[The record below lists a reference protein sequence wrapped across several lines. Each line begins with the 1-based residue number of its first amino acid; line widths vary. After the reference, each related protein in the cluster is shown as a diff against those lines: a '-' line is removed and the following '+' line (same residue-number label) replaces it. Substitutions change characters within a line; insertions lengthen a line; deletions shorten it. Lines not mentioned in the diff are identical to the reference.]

1 MLITSIIFV
10 PMVGGLIIALLLREE
25 KTIRLTALFVVLVEL
40 FLTIAAL
47 LDFNKSKVAGE
58 MALEVYKEWIPY
70 LNINYH
76 IGMDGLS
83 LPLVTLASIL
93 GVCAVL
99 ASWHVT
105 LRVKEYFAWLLILQT
120 AVVGVFVSLDLVMFF
135 IFWELELIPMYFLIS
150 IWGSG
155 RKEYSAMK
163 FLIFTLLGS
172 AFMLI
177 GILAIFFSTGTFN
190 IVELPGILGSEDLIL
205 PAGLLFWFIFFA
217 FAVKLPVWPVHSW
230 LPDAHTDAPTAVS
243 VMLAGVLLKM
253 GGYGMIRLGV
263 GLFPGEAQ
271 EYAGFLATIAV
282 ISVLYGAVITLRQT
296 DLKRLV
302 AFSSISHM
310 GYVLLGISS
319 IAGVNGVVSEV
330 GLTGAAM
337 QMFTHG
343 TITGLLFLVV
353 GFIYERAHTRHI
365 PDLGGLV
372 SSMPLVGIVFVIAGL
387 ASLGLPSTSGFV
399 GELLV
404 FVGTYDVWTIQTALG
419 VFGIVITS
427 GYILWTVQR
436 VMFGPKRDRFVE
448 IGDAKI
454 VDIAPMVL
462 LVITIFGVG
471 LYPSLLTDIFDSG
484 IWTITEIIG
493 GSASLP

>member
-163 FLIFTLLGS
+163 FLVFTLLGS

-177 GILAIFFSTGTFN
+177 GILAVFFSTGTFN
-190 IVELPGILGSEDLIL
+190 MILLPELLPAADLVL
-205 PAGLLFWFIFFA
+205 PAGLVFWFIF
-217 FAVKLPVWPVHSW
+217 
-230 LPDAHTDAPTAVS
+230 
-243 VMLAGVLLKM
+243 
-253 GGYGMIRLGV
+253 
-263 GLFPGEAQ
+263 
-271 EYAGFLATIAV
+271 IA
-282 ISVLYGAVITLRQT
+282 
-296 DLKRLV
+296 
-302 AFSSISHM
+302 
-310 GYVLLGISS
+310 
-319 IAGVNGVVSEV
+319 
-330 GLTGAAM
+330 
-337 QMFTHG
+337 
-343 TITGLLFLVV
+343 
-353 GFIYERAHTRHI
+353 FIYWNKFFK
-365 PDLGGLV
+365 L
-372 SSMPLVGIVFVIAGL
+372 F
-387 ASLGLPSTSGFV
+387 
-399 GELLV
+399 
-404 FVGTYDVWTIQTALG
+404 
-419 VFGIVITS
+419 
-427 GYILWTVQR
+427 
-436 VMFGPKRDRFVE
+436 
-448 IGDAKI
+448 
-454 VDIAPMVL
+454 
-462 LVITIFGVG
+462 TIFTF
-471 LYPSLLTDIFDSG
+471 YN
-484 IWTITEIIG
+484 
-493 GSASLP
+493 